1 MGLNG
6 LFVAL
11 DPVGS
16 EGGRWNRREAM
27 HGGDHRGGVSE
38 RYPGMITAGAVLG
51 SALSVGAGAGAEARA
66 SATIAA
72 ADLGDIVRAAGQALG
87 CLRLNSGGR
96 PGSDSMRCA
105 SRNCG
110 AGIQLVNNDSA
121 TQACI
126 LSGAYG

>member
-1 MGLNG
+1 MK
-6 LFVAL
+6 
-11 DPVGS
+11 
-16 EGGRWNRREAM
+16 RCM
-27 HGGDHRGGVSE
+27 GGDHRGGVSE